1 MHSDMISVRPTLHGV
16 VGLVNWDV
24 GLRYLEAVV
33 VYLPFVGLFR
43 VLDLLELKKARSFI
57 FELELLKIKKKKYI
71 NFYVNFV
78 PVC

>member
-1 MHSDMISVRPTLHGV
+1 M
-16 VGLVNWDV
+16 
-24 GLRYLEAVV
+24 
-33 VYLPFVGLFR
+33 YLPFVGLFR